1 MDFFSNKDFSFC
13 PPLFEIKLAACFHI
27 LVMFMFFISFLLA
40 LCPNISYSGLEGWM
54 MMLLQTRH
62 HPPPNSRP
70 GQEKTG
76 GKRGHQT
83 PLAILSNSPQLCD
96 CFQLSMHGRVHTKKR
111 VSLWFFFNQNL
122 DDLKNHYFEMAANIK
137 KKKTGK

>member
-1 MDFFSNKDFSFC
+1 
-13 PPLFEIKLAACFHI
+13 
-27 LVMFMFFISFLLA
+27 MFFISFLLA

-62 HPPPNSRP
+62 HPSPNSRP